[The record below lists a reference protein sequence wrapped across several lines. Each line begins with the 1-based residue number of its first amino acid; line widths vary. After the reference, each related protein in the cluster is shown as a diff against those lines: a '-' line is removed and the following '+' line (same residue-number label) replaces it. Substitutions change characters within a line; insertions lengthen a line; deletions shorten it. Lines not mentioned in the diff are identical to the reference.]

1 MDFYLAEVNLHDKTI
16 PSYTVRHHKFDPET
30 NHFRWFDIKSFDNEI
45 EMTQLMNQIFEDIER
60 RRILGEADL
69 KEQVAG
75 SYNQPNSELNS
86 RGQSSYTAQ
95 E

>member
-1 MDFYLAEVNLHDKTI
+1 LAEVDLHDKSI

-30 NHFRWFDIKSFDNEI
+30 NHFRWFSIKTFDNET
-45 EMTQLMNQIFEDIER
+45 EMTQLMNQIFEDIGR

-86 RGQSSYTAQ
+86 LGRAAYIAQ
-95 E
+95 NL

>member
-1 MDFYLAEVNLHDKTI
+1 MDAYLAEVDLHDMTI

-30 NHFRWFDIKSFDNEI
+30 NHFRWFDIKSFDTEF

-60 RRILGEADL
+60 RRILGEADP

-75 SYNQPNSELNS
+75 SFSHANSELNS
-86 RGQSSYTAQ
+86 RGRTTYSVQ